1 MKKVYSF
8 FKEYWKILLLA
19 AIWFGG
25 FGFIAYKL
33 GI

>member
-1 MKKVYSF
+1 MEKVYSF
-8 FKEYWKILLLA
+8 FKENWKILLLA

-25 FGFIAYKL
+25 IGFIAYKL

>member
-1 MKKVYSF
+1 MKKVYAF
-8 FKEYWKILLLA
+8 FEENWQVLLLA
-19 AIWFGG
+19 ALWFGG